1 MKKILSLIT
10 LGCFSTLIA
19 WQTNQ
24 PQSTEDDA
32 SSESSTQESY
42 YYQPENSREHEGAMS
57 VSETASDQA
66 TSKRVYEALYGYISV
81 GNQNIAFEINDGV
94 ITLTGHVNSQEDKD
108 KIENDLKKIDGVK
121 EINNK
126 ITVIDAKKF
135 VYYQPKIVDN
145 GTSIKNSSKLS
156 KDYGALDK
164 DKKINAALREK
175 LDGRGF
181 TNVSIITANGVVTLT
196 GTVNSSEE
204 FDPFVN
210 EIEKIDG
217 VKKVNNKVSSR
228 K

>member
-1 MKKILSLIT
+1 MKKILNLMILGSFTT
-10 LGCFSTLIA
+10 LMA
-19 WQTNQ
+19 WQVNQ
-24 PQSTEDDA
+24 PQSTEDDLN
-32 SSESSTQESY
+32 SSESSNKESY
-42 YYQPENSREHEGAMS
+42 YYQSDNSRDETMS
-57 VSETASDQA
+57 ISENASDQA

-108 KIENDLKKIDGVK
+108 RIENDLKKIDGVK
-121 EINNK
+121 QINNK

-145 GTSIKNSSKLS
+145 GSTVKNSSKLA

-164 DKKINAALREK
+164 DKKINATIRDK
-175 LDGRGF
+175 LDSRGF

-196 GTVNSSEE
+196 GTVNNSEE
-204 FDPFVN
+204 FEPFVI
-210 EIEKIDG
+210 EIEKVEG

-228 K
+228 R